1 MNEQIHIM
9 YSEQEVDARIAE
21 LGRQISE
28 DFKGEEILA
37 VGILRGGAFFC
48 TELTKRIT
56 VPVILDFIEASSYGA
71 GTQSSGTVRI
81 TKDLIEDIE
90 GKNVIVVEDII
101 DSGRT
106 LNLLLENLKQRKPKS
121 LKLCTLLD
129 KPERRKVD
137 IAPDY
142 VGFTVPDEFVVGYG
156 LDYAELYR
164 NLPYVGILAPHVYE
178 K

>member
-1 MNEQIHIM
+1 MNEQIHVM

-37 VGILRGGAFFC
+37 VGILRGGVYFC

-56 VPVILDFIEASSYGA
+56 VPVVLDFIEASSYGA

-90 GKNVIVVEDII
+90 GKNVLVVEDII

-106 LNLLLENLKQRKPKS
+106 LSLLLENLKNRNPKS

-129 KPERRKVD
+129 KPDRRVVEVSVD
-137 IAPDY
+137 YNGFQIPDQ
-142 VGFTVPDEFVVGYG
+142 FVVGYG
-156 LDYAELYR
+156 MDYAQKYR
-164 NLPYVGILAPHVYE
+164 NLPYIGVVELE
-178 K
+178 